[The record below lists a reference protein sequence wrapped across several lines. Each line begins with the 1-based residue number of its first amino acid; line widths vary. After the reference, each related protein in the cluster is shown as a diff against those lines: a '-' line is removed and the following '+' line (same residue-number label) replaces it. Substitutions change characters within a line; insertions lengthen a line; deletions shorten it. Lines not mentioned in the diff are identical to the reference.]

1 MVSYISELRHV
12 YLFLRMEGIVISRS
26 YNCLPGKKRK
36 APLVLFFLAV
46 RLLGIH
52 YISYLGLHDSERD
65 CELTAGEVV

>member
-26 YNCLPGKKRK
+26 YNCLPGRKRK
-36 APLVLFFLAV
+36 VLVLFFLAV

-52 YISYLGLHDSERD
+52 YISYLDLHDSERD
-65 CELTAGEVV
+65 CERTAGEVV